1 MSVEVSASLAVVRPP
16 FIARRHLGAALF
28 VALAFAGCGG
38 TVDTRP
44 QKWSFISAA
53 IIQPSCATA
62 NCHSQLAMRSGVALD
77 SVYDGYDQ
85 LINRH
90 FVKVGD
96 PDGSALIGLL
106 RGQGSRR
113 MPPDFPL
120 PDLDIALIANWIAAG
135 ATWDLSSSTAP
146 PTSSLTQ

>member
-1 MSVEVSASLAVVRPP
+1 MALALAVV
-16 FIARRHLGAALF
+16 
-28 VALAFAGCGG
+28 GCGSSA
-38 TVDTRP
+38 DSRP

-62 NCHSQLAMRSGVALD
+62 NCHSQLAQRSGVALD
-77 SVYDGYDQ
+77 NAYDGYDQ
-85 LINRH
+85 LVNRH
-90 FVKVGD
+90 FVKPGD

-120 PDLDIALIANWIAAG
+120 PDVDIELIAGWIAAQ
-135 ATWDLSSSTAP
+135 APWDLSGAP
-146 PTSSLTQ
+146 PPPGNTP